1 MPVIVV
7 SGKHYIN
14 IEGGINM
21 VGIVLLGQSNSGKS
35 TLGKVVAERYGIRY
49 ISSGDIARSMKDIQV
64 QKDLNSGEMAPEDK
78 MRSMILHEINSSD
91 KPYILD
97 GFPRFYEQ
105 YEWLNQNID
114 YDLVY
119 VSIEVPYEDI
129 LARAMQRSRRD
140 DEYISKKMEFY
151 EQKTEPMIRDIFADG
166 CNVYIISNG
175 NDRSIRD
182 GIDALSKIVEESIC

>member
-1 MPVIVV
+1 MPVIMV

-49 ISSGDIARSMKDIQV
+49 ISSGDIARSMKDMQV

-114 YDLVY
+114 HDLVY

-129 LARAMQRSRRD
+129 LTRAMQRSRRD

-151 EQKTEPMIRDIFADG
+151 EKKTEPMIRDIFADE
-166 CNVYIISNG
+166 CNVYVISNR
-175 NDRSIRD
+175 NSVSIQD
-182 GIDALSKIVEESIC
+182 TIETLTKIVEEYL

>member
-1 MPVIVV
+1 MPVIMV

-49 ISSGDIARSMKDIQV
+49 ISSGDIARSMKDIQL

-129 LARAMQRSRRD
+129 LARAMQRSIRD
-140 DEYISKKMEFY
+140 DGYISKKMEFY

-175 NDRSIRD
+175 NDRSIRE

>member
-1 MPVIVV
+1 
-7 SGKHYIN
+7 
-14 IEGGINM
+14 
-21 VGIVLLGQSNSGKS
+21 
-35 TLGKVVAERYGIRY
+35 
-49 ISSGDIARSMKDIQV
+49 MKDIQV

-78 MRSMILHEINSSD
+78 MRSMILHEINSCD

-114 YDLVY
+114 YDLIY

-140 DEYISKKMEFY
+140 DEYISKN
-151 EQKTEPMIRDIFADG
+151 P
-166 CNVYIISNG
+166 
-175 NDRSIRD
+175 
-182 GIDALSKIVEESIC
+182 

>member
-1 MPVIVV
+1 MPVIMV

-49 ISSGDIARSMKDIQV
+49 ISSGDIARSMKDAQV

-78 MRSMILHEINSSD
+78 IRSMILHEINSSD

-114 YDLVY
+114 YDLIY

-140 DEYISKKMEFY
+140 DGHISKKMEFY

-166 CNVYIISNG
+166 CNVYVISNG
-175 NDRSIRD
+175 NDRSIRE

>member
-1 MPVIVV
+1 MPVIMV

-129 LARAMQRSRRD
+129 LARAMRRSRRD